1 MQKTSFIFFATLMMG
16 LLSLDA
22 FAQTPPPPA
31 KPPAVVPAVSPCPRL
46 VIKNENPQFYKE
58 GAPVPFVLE
67 MSGGDPKVT
76 PNILWTVSA
85 GLITAG
91 QGERRIEVDSSGAG
105 AAGQMVAEVWVG
117 GYPAECT
124 AKASAT
130 ARVVPPAMLLEK
142 FGELPLEAENKTL
155 DHAANYVAGTTDR
168 LVVMVYSGRTDT
180 VQTTNTAIRR
190 IFARL
195 TRGGLQGNR
204 TSMVG
209 AGYREKLEF
218 ELWSVPQ
225 GAEMPKP
232 TPTIDRKDIAPPARA
247 TPTTK
252 PGRPQRP

>member
-1 MQKTSFIFFATLMMG
+1 MQTTRVIFFAAMMFGSLTLAASG
-16 LLSLDA
+16 QDKPSA
-22 FAQTPPPPA
+22 PR
-31 KPPAVVPAVSPCPRL
+31 PPAVAPTPPPCPRL
-46 VIKNENPQFYKE
+46 VVKNINPQFYKE

-124 AKASAT
+124 TKASAT

-142 FGELPLEAENKTL
+142 FGELPLEVEEKTL

-168 LVVMVYSGRTDT
+168 LVVMVYSGRADT

-195 TRGGLQGNR
+195 TKSGLRGNR

-225 GAEMPKP
+225 GADMPKP